1 MVRKRNQTHSFSSST
16 NNAATRETRASST
29 SSGHEES
36 VESSITS
43 VPDMI
48 CSVDTFPKLSGTH
61 GMASARVEGAP
72 LSSTRAALR
81 YGLGRLKQRFP
92 LSAGASEQ
100 HSHRSRRRRKKH
112 TASIRTVD
120 TSSSSTRLPGRAGSK
135 RRRAP
140 RFARVPS
147 VQHEY
152 YRLPRGLRPSSM
164 FHLKVQYANSGSSS
178 SNKRKGK
185 GISNSPTSNTNDGNN
200 DESYKRNN
208 NQQNRS
214 IVIIAPPPDPP
225 AAIDEGVNNAKE
237 SSSSPPATLR
247 TPPSR
252 GRGQQAVAAIAS
264 NASPPAVELAPHG
277 QQNQAMHPFSFSPS
291 LSSLLSTLTSADAHH
306 NRQLLQAGFNLSS
319 PPFAKAQMEA
329 ADHHQQQASV
339 PHAINGLQRSN
350 TRLVNDRL
358 SLILACRYCAAVH
371 HPGKP
376 KTSVTSPCSQCLADP
391 TMVIPRRANFVHTSA
406 GPTLDI
412 VGYFAAHYANA
423 SLLSQQ
429 QQQQQQPTGAQ
440 TSSIPKV
447 SFDSMLDSSM
457 ENRSSNGSDGSLGSL
472 GNMLASVVSSTTNSS
487 LISQS
492 ARQALNGSGVWYD
505 SDDAP
510 ADSLPGMRIRLRQRS
525 LVVPPALPSPKEPEN
540 DADPGESDGVAF
552 GANVEHEA
560 EENSTRRGT
569 TSSED
574 YGTDASQYHSACSAI
589 DGGEEAEPIGAAAH
603 VQSATADSAQN
614 TTGTVYIFF

>member
-185 GISNSPTSNTNDGNN
+185 GISNSPTT
-200 DESYKRNN
+200 
-208 NQQNRS
+208 
-214 IVIIAPPPDPP
+214 
-225 AAIDEGVNNAKE
+225 
-237 SSSSPPATLR
+237 
-247 TPPSR
+247 
-252 GRGQQAVAAIAS
+252 AIAS

-525 LVVPPALPSPKEPEN
+525 LVVPPALPPPREPEN